1 MPDTSGKRCRIWFGS
16 AFFLFL
22 RRFILTG
29 MYKTK
34 IMEVKVKV
42 DDQLVQSAFQL
53 SGLGTQKEVVEE
65 ALKAFVQLL
74 QQKSIKSLRG
84 KLNWEGDLNEMRADQ

>member
-1 MPDTSGKRCRIWFGS
+1 MPDTSGKRCRIRFGS
-16 AFFLFL
+16 AFLLFL
-22 RRFILTG
+22 RRFIVTRT
-29 MYKTK
+29 YKTK
-34 IMEVKVKV
+34 IMEVKVKI
-42 DDQLVQSAFQL
+42 DDQLVQSALQL

-74 QQKSIKSLRG
+74 QQNSIKSLRG